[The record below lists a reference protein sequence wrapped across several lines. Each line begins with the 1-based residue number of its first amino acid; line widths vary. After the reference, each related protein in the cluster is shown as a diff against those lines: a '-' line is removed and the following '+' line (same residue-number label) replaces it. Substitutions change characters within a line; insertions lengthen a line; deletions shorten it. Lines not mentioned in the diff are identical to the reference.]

1 MSRLRIL
8 LKRTARAG
16 IVLFFD
22 ILTIIHFWKLEARIN
37 KGQRRLCSVVSR
49 LWILL
54 IRTALG
60 VVTSRELA
68 TGDRVHV
75 GPFRALATQIGA
87 PCETVLCPGETTLL
101 GGRSEGPRHA
111 FQRAV
116 YSA

>member
-1 MSRLRIL
+1 M
-8 LKRTARAG
+8 G
-16 IVLFFD
+16 GVIVLGVGEVLF
-22 ILTIIHFWKLEARIN
+22 R
-37 KGQRRLCSVVSR
+37 
-49 LWILL
+49 
-54 IRTALG
+54 

-75 GPFRALATQIGA
+75 GPFRALATLIGA

-101 GGRSEGPRHA
+101 GGRRDPREGPRHA